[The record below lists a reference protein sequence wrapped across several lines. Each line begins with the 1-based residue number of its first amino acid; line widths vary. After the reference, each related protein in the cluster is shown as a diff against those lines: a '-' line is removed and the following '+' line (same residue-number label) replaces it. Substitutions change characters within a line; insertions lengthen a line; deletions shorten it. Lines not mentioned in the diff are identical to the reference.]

1 MYDNLFRK
9 GLRNIDKGFSDG
21 RLPQFF
27 LTYAVIESRV
37 TQIWLSLRPPI
48 FNSQMTQIFDLC
60 PNLMCG
66 DIRLGEERE
75 MSTENYMWKWMLES
89 HFFTSKHGHSLWT
102 PGRSLWPRI
111 SASG

>member
-1 MYDNLFRK
+1 MK
-9 GLRNIDKGFSDG
+9 
-21 RLPQFF
+21 
-27 LTYAVIESRV
+27 V

-75 MSTENYMWKWMLES
+75 MSMENYMWKWMLES
-89 HFFTSKHGHSLWT
+89 HFLTSKHGHSLWT
-102 PGRSLWPRI
+102 PGRSL
-111 SASG
+111 